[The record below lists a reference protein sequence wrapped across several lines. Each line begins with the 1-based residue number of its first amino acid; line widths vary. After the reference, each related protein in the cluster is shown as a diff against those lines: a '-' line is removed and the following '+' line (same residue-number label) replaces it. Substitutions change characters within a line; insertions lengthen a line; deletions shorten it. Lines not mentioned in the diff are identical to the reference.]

1 MRVVQW
7 PDAPDGGD
15 IADYMKD
22 HTQQELDELVRAS
35 VPFVPGVVADD
46 LLRAPGGNVATHTG
60 PLGIISA
67 VDLMALDL
75 AEPVYIVDAVLTAGG
90 TLFGGKPKHG
100 QELGRARPRE
110 AATAD

>member
-1 MRVVQW
+1 VRVVQW

-22 HTQQELDELVRAS
+22 PHPARARRARGAS

-100 QELGRARPRE
+100 
-110 AATAD
+110 